1 MEKFIGPDLIAKL
14 INRRKDCGKNRRIV
28 AKENGVN
35 DRQNSQIVNAECSK
49 CTANS
54 SNPAGKDD
62 FEWFSAEIFS
72 GYFLRHFPFVSE
84 RWTNSAINFDS
95 VLVGYEFDE
104 MGMKFIFNRFK

>member
-14 INRRKDCGKNRRIV
+14 INRKKDCGKNLEESDV
-28 AKENGVN
+28 D

-62 FEWFSAEIFS
+62 FEWLSAEIFS
-72 GYFLRHFPFVSE
+72 GYFLRHFPFASE
-84 RWTNSAINFDS
+84 RWTNSAINFDLL
-95 VLVGYEFDE
+95 LVGYE
-104 MGMKFIFNRFK
+104 NLV